1 MKSNKIIISE
11 YKEWLSQI
19 KQKFQSSQ
27 IKASIQV
34 NSTLLEFFIGIQEMR
49 LQKNRKIALGE
60 VDFYS
65 MSNEVKKQAVK
76 LIKKLPSE
84 T

>member
-1 MKSNKIIISE
+1 MKSNKIITSD

-34 NSTLLEFFIGIQEMR
+34 NSTLLEFFIGI
-49 LQKNRKIALGE
+49 
-60 VDFYS
+60 
-65 MSNEVKKQAVK
+65 
-76 LIKKLPSE
+76 
-84 T
+84 

>member
-1 MKSNKIIISE
+1 MKFNKIITSE

-34 NSTLLEFFIGIQEMR
+34 NSTLLEFYWNLGNEIVEK
-49 LQKNRKIALGE
+49 QKNSTWGSG
-60 VDFYS
+60 FF
-65 MSNEVKKQAVK
+65 SNLV
-76 LIKKLPSE
+76 LI
-84 T
+84 